1 MLLEVQ
7 VKFDDNRVDT
17 SGLDDRRGQGRPR
30 GGAGAAVGGLGGL
43 GIIGVLLALL
53 FGGDPTALLSEQN
66 TSASTAGQVQTSED
80 LSQVCATEE
89 ALSTRDDCFVLKVYN
104 ETNEVWSQAY
114 AQSGQRYPAPRLVY
128 YSGGTVTGGCGAAS
142 ASAGPF
148 YCPADQRV
156 YIDLNFLQQ
165 LKRQFGLQG
174 QYATAYI
181 VAHEVGHHLQT
192 VSGTEAQVRRV
203 QQSRPDQ
210 ANQLSVAMELQADC
224 YAGVWGRWAND
235 RGNVQITQQE
245 FEQAL
250 NAAAAVGDDRIMASS
265 GLKVNPEAFTHGSA
279 AQRQEWFAKG
289 FTTGDPAQC
298 NTFG

>member
-1 MLLEVQ
+1 M
-7 VKFDDNRVDT
+7 KFDDSRVDT
-17 SGLDDRRGQGRPR
+17 SGLDDRRGSSGGRSR
-30 GGAGAAVGGLGGL
+30 GGAGAALGGLGGL

-53 FGGDPTALLSEQN
+53 FGGDPTTLLSQQSSGGQN
-66 TSASTAGQVQTSED
+66 QGQVQASEN
-80 LSQVCATEE
+80 LAEACSTQE
-89 ALSTRDDCFVLKVYN
+89 ALQTRDDCFVLKVYN
-104 ETNEVWSQAY
+104 ETNEVWSDAY
-114 AQSGQRYPAPRLVY
+114 ARAGQKYPAPRLVY

-156 YIDLNFLQQ
+156 YIDLVFLQQ

-192 VSGTEAQVRRV
+192 ISGTEAQVRRA
-203 QQSRPDQ
+203 QQARPNQ

-235 RGNVQITQQE
+235 RGNVEITQQE
-245 FEQAL
+245 YNQAL
-250 NAAAAVGDDRIMASS
+250 NAAAAVGDDSIMAGS
-265 GLKVNPEAFTHGSA
+265 GLRVNPEAFTHGSA
-279 AQRQEWFAKG
+279 AQRQEWFARG
-289 FTTGDPAQC
+289 FNTGDPAQC
-298 NTFG
+298 NTFS

>member
-1 MLLEVQ
+1 M
-7 VKFDDNRVDT
+7 KFDDNRVDT
-17 SGLDDRRGQGRPR
+17 SGLDDRRGQSRPR
-30 GGAGAAVGGLGGL
+30 GGAGAAIGGLGGL

-80 LSQVCATEE
+80 LSTVCTTEE
-89 ALSTRDDCFVLKVYN
+89 ALMTKDECFVLKVYN
-104 ETNEVWSQAY
+104 ETNEVWTQAY

-192 VSGTEAQVRRV
+192 VTGTEAQVRRL

-210 ANQLSVAMELQADC
+210 ANRLSVAMELQADC

-250 NAAAAVGDDRIMASS
+250 NAAAAVGDDRIMAGS

-289 FTTGDPAQC
+289 FSSGDPAQC
-298 NTFG
+298 NTFS